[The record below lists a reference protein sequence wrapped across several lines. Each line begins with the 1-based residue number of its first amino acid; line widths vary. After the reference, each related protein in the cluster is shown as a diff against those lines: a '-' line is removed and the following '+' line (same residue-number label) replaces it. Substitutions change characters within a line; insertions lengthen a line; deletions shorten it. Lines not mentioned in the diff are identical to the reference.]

1 MFYSSWENVF
11 QSTSKCTTF
20 FLGFIVLCAIFTH
33 MESGYIPEYPNIW
46 NQLSFNSIWVLFAF
60 RFNSQVS
67 SFISNSIS
75 QGLLPKIAPNL
86 SINLN
91 YSVHIYAYPCS
102 SHQVGDL
109 LVLMWSAFTSDLCF
123 STSITLLSKSPTV
136 FYRRCQGSS

>member
-1 MFYSSWENVF
+1 MFFSSWEIVF
-11 QSTSKCTTF
+11 RSASKCTTF
-20 FLGFIVLCAIFTH
+20 FLVFVVLCAIFSH

-67 SFISNSIS
+67 SFISNSIF
-75 QGLLPKIAPNL
+75 QGLVPKIAPNL

-102 SHQVGDL
+102 SHQVGYL

-123 STSITLLSKSPTV
+123 STSVTLSSESPTV
-136 FYRRCQGSS
+136 FYRCCQGFS